1 MPLVVE
7 KQMDR
12 RFQSQSLEDGLENKQ
27 SCSDCNCHQ
36 MVDLSEQDKA
46 FLRLLGWKEED
57 EEEEALTAEEISAFI
72 KQVYACVVCIFPAFF
87 F

>member
-1 MPLVVE
+1 
-7 KQMDR
+7 
-12 RFQSQSLEDGLENKQ
+12 
-27 SCSDCNCHQ
+27 
-36 MVDLSEQDKA
+36 MVDLNEQDKA